1 MPTPQVADRRC
12 LLPCILLN
20 LGTVDG
26 TTNTDLDLLAYLEGF
41 ITPERKARFLE
52 VLRSRTRYLT
62 VALEDVYQLHNAS
75 AVIRS
80 CDVFGV
86 QEAHLIEGRHGHRLD
101 KNIAMGAQRWVD
113 IHRHSDSAKCI
124 QELRERGYRIV
135 ATTPRAGSA
144 SLEDFS
150 FQGPTALFFG
160 TEKEGLSPVVL
171 EKADAALHIPMYGF
185 TESLNISVAAAIILQ
200 QLTTR
205 LRQSDLPWRLPAEE
219 ILQKRLDWT
228 RKTIR
233 AADDI
238 IARYRAQS

>member
-1 MPTPQVADRRC
+1 M
-12 LLPCILLN
+12 
-20 LGTVDG
+20 DG
-26 TTNTDLDLLAYLEGF
+26 TANTDLGLLAYLEGF
-41 ITPERKARFLE
+41 ITPERKARFME
-52 VLRSRTRYLT
+52 VLHSRTRFLT
-62 VALEDVYQLHNAS
+62 VALEDVYQLHNTS

-113 IHRHSDSAKCI
+113 IHRHSHPAKCI
-124 QELRERGYRIV
+124 QVLRERGYRIV
-135 ATTPRAGSA
+135 ATTPRAGST
-144 SLEDFS
+144 SLQDFS
-150 FQGPTALFFG
+150 LQGPTALFFG
-160 TEKEGLSPVVL
+160 TEKEGLSPEVL
-171 EKADAALHIPMYGF
+171 RQADAALYIPMHGF

-205 LRQSDLPWRLPAEE
+205 LRASDLPWQLSEEE

-233 AADDI
+233 AADEI
-238 IARYRAQS
+238 IARYRGQS